1 MTLSPSGGFP
11 DAVGEGP
18 WDHRAMARIER
29 ADVRRL
35 YRSTDDRVIAGV
47 CGGLAEHLGIDLRL
61 VRCVFVALALT
72 GGAGLVLYG
81 AFWAVVPQRPGGSE
95 PSARHRRRHHLDRGD
110 LTAFALLA
118 LGVLL
123 VARQLGVWLGDAVV
137 WPVVATAAGVGLI
150 WRQADESQRA
160 RWSASARRPL

>member
-1 MTLSPSGGFP
+1 
-11 DAVGEGP
+11 
-18 WDHRAMARIER
+18 MARIER

-81 AFWAVVPQRPGGSE
+81 AFWAVVPQRPGGTQ
-95 PSARHRRRHHLDRGD
+95 PSTRHRHARTRRDFRPAGKLPQGTR
-110 LTAFALLA
+110 
-118 LGVLL
+118 
-123 VARQLGVWLGDAVV
+123 R
-137 WPVVATAAGVGLI
+137 ATAG
-150 WRQADESQRA
+150 R
-160 RWSASARRPL
+160 